1 MDALITFL
9 TVFGGLMLSVTVAV
23 AVEEFIFGQIFKI
36 FFAPQKPLS
45 GRPVL
50 IRWTAQG
57 Q

>member
-1 MDALITFL
+1 MDALLTFL
-9 TVFGGLMLSVTVAV
+9 TVLGGLMLSVAV
-23 AVEEFIFGQIFKI
+23 AVVIEEFIFGQIFKM
-36 FFAPQKPLS
+36 FFASHKQFT

>member
-9 TVFGGLMLSVTVAV
+9 TVLGGLMLSVAVAV
-23 AVEEFIFGQIFKI
+23 VVEEFIFGQIFKI
-36 FFAPQKPLS
+36 FFAPQKPFA

>member
-1 MDALITFL
+1 MDALLTFL
-9 TVFGGLMLSVTVAV
+9 TVLGGLMLSVAVAV
-23 AVEEFIFGQIFKI
+23 VVEEFIFGQIFKM
-36 FFAPQKPLS
+36 FFASHKQFT

>member
-1 MDALITFL
+1 MDALITFV
-9 TVFGGLMLSVTVAV
+9 TVLGGLMLSVAV
-23 AVEEFIFGQIFKI
+23 AVVVEELIFGQMFKM
-36 FFAPQKPLS
+36 FFATQKPLS